1 MKIILTVLLVVF
13 FLSCEDKNS
22 EQEDNTIHEFTLHG
36 NDRVSSLLMSSEEY
50 SEWINEDGFT
60 NTALRLS
67 LVNDIYNKFPDKYD
81 FIFLILNPPS
91 MSIVVHVI

>member
-1 MKIILTVLLVVF
+1 MKRISILLLVVF

-22 EQEDNTIHEFTLHG
+22 EQDDNTIHEFTLHE

-60 NTALRLS
+60 DTELDYLWLMIS
-67 LVNDIYNKFPDKYD
+67 I
-81 FIFLILNPPS
+81 ISFLIS
-91 MSIVVHVI
+91 MILSFLY

>member
-1 MKIILTVLLVVF
+1 MKRILTMLLVVF

-22 EQEDNTIHEFTLHG
+22 EQNDNTIHEFTLHG

-50 SEWINEDGFT
+50 SDWINEHGFT
-60 NTALRLS
+60 DTELRLS

-81 FIFLILNPPS
+81 FIFLILNEPEIPS
-91 MSIVVHVI
+91 NL